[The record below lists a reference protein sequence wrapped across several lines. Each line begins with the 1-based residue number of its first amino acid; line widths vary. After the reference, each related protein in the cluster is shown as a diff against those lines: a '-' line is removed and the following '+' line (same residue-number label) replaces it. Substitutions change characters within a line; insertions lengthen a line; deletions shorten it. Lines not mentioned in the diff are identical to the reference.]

1 MIRKVP
7 AVLALAGLFGLAGCA
22 STYQLTLMPRDSGKT
37 YPGVMEGFASGQGP
51 ISVTIDGKTYSGT
64 WVESAP
70 AYSSGWVSGGMGYGH
85 RGWGGWGWGGGTIH
99 MDTPGGGAAKAL
111 LTAADGS
118 GLRCELRGTHSG
130 GAGECRDDRGKEYDV
145 QIRLAAAPK

>member
-1 MIRKVP
+1 MHRTLSTT
-7 AVLALAGLFGLAGCA
+7 LALAGLLGLAGCA

-37 YPGVMEGFASGQGP
+37 YSGVMEGLSAGQGP

-70 AYSSGWVSGGMGYGH
+70 AYTTGWVSGGIGIGH
-85 RGWGGWGWGGGTIH
+85 RGWGGWGGGATVH

-111 LTAADGS
+111 LTSSDGA
-118 GLRCELRGTHSG
+118 GLRCDLRGTRSG
-130 GAGECRDDRGKEYDV
+130 GGGECRDDKGKEYDV
-145 QIRLAAAPK
+145 QIRLAAAQAK

>member
-1 MIRKVP
+1 MRSASLIP
-7 AVLALAGLFGLAGCA
+7 IAAALLLSGCA
-22 STYQLTLMPRDSGKT
+22 STYQLTLMPRDSGRT
-37 YPGVMEGFASGQGP
+37 YTGVMGNVSAGQGP
-51 ISVTIDGKTYSGT
+51 ISVTIENKTYNGT

-111 LTAADGS
+111 LSAADGT
-118 GLRCELRGTHSG
+118 GLRCDLRGTQSG
-130 GAGECRDDRGKEYDV
+130 GGGECRDDRGKEYDV